1 MSTYVVGDVQGCA
14 SAFNRLLTAL
24 AFDPSTDH
32 IIFAGDLI
40 ARGDDSLAVMQ
51 WVLEHQHACSAVLG
65 NHDLNFLAV
74 ASGLRE
80 PKGKDKT
87 TSLLESPIC
96 DAVIDW
102 YRQRPLALD
111 LPEHNA
117 LVVHAGVWPL
127 FDRSTLLHEIQLV
140 HQRLQSEIWV
150 SALESMYGNC
160 PDHYDHAKTTDDQ
173 ARFLIN
179 ACTRM
184 RFVNQS
190 TLALDFSCKDAP
202 EFAPAG
208 CCAWMDAP
216 HRTMIDRQILFGHW
230 ATLNGRK
237 RDSDAVSLDTGCVW
251 GGYLSAICLD
261 NRKLI
266 QVESGV

>member
-14 SAFNRLLTAL
+14 SALNRLLPAL
-24 AFDPSTDH
+24 AFDPSIDH

-40 ARGDDSLAVMQ
+40 ARGEDSLAVMQ
-51 WVLEHQHACSAVLG
+51 WVLDHQHSCSAVLG

-80 PKGKDKT
+80 PKKIDKT
-87 TSLLESPIC
+87 ASLLESPLC
-96 DAVIDW
+96 NSVIDW
-102 YRQRPLALD
+102 YRQCPLAID

-127 FDRSTLLHEIQLV
+127 FDRQTLLNEIQLV
-140 HQRLQSEIWV
+140 HQLLRSKTWV
-150 SALESMYGNC
+150 SALESMYGNS
-160 PDHYDHAKTTDDQ
+160 PDHYDHAKTKDDQ

-184 RFVNQS
+184 RFVNQA

-202 EFAPAG
+202 ELAPAG
-208 CCAWMDAP
+208 SCAWINAP
-216 HRTMIDRQILFGHW
+216 NRTMIDRQILFGHW

-237 RDSDAVSLDTGCVW
+237 HDAEAVSLDTGCVW
-251 GGYLSAICLD
+251 GGYLTAICLD

-266 QVESGV
+266 RVASGV